1 MRLSYNVYV
10 MFSVC
15 INNVCV
21 CHKLREFEE
30 LVSQTKQLLTK
41 SLIKQTGNI
50 IELVLIME
58 TTIYTIMTEIHIV
71 TGGNKMLCKYLPHK
85 FLYYL

>member
-1 MRLSYNVYV
+1 M
-10 MFSVC
+10 C
-15 INNVCV
+15 VCV

-41 SLIKQTGNI
+41 SLIKQTANVI
-50 IELVLIME
+50 VNKLVLILE

-71 TGGNKMLCKYLPHK
+71 TR
-85 FLYYL
+85 